1 MLGLGASLS
10 GGVVSSE
17 WTPESL
23 SNLTLWLKFNQNI
36 TSDQDGTTASPVT
49 HDHST
54 TAGNMGDADR
64 INAWN
69 AFGNTSINAVQDVY
83 GDKPLWET
91 DAADAGGIKL
101 HNAIKFMD
109 LSANVVL
116 DANTDFTIAVR
127 FKCTDFS
134 AARGLMGSGNT
145 EFLRLNNNTTLRA
158 KINGTNRDF
167 ALASGNIATD
177 EYYTL
182 LIVRSDGSTGNLNV
196 FIRGNE
202 SLDGTATGTQVGS
215 QLTDAGEITISD
227 IGVTT
232 DTGGAGGSNDSGNFQ
247 GFFKDVLMWDGTAAS
262 SGDRKEIFD
271 YIEGQ

>member
-1 MLGLGASLS
+1 MLGLGIGMMT
-10 GGVVSSE
+10 GGAPSE
-17 WTPESL
+17 AWTPASL

-36 TSDQDGTTASPVT
+36 TADQDSGGTSVT
-49 HDHST
+49 HST
-54 TAGNMGDADR
+54 AAGNMADGDK

-69 AFGNTSINAVQDVY
+69 AFGSTSINAVQTTT

-91 DAADAGGIKL
+91 DAADIGGVKF
-101 HNAIKFMD
+101 HNQIKFMD

-127 FKCTDFS
+127 FKATDLS
-134 AARGLMGSGNT
+134 AARGLMGSSGS
-145 EFLRLNNNTTLRA
+145 EFLRLNSNTTLRA
-158 KINGTNRDF
+158 KVNNTNRDF
-167 ALASGNIATD
+167 ALASGTIATD
-177 EYYTL
+177 EYFTII
-182 LIVRSDGSTGNLNV
+182 IVRSDGSTGNLNV

-202 SLDGTATGTQVGS
+202 SLNGTTTGTQMGS

-227 IGVTT
+227 IGASFDEGT
-232 DTGGAGGSNDSGNFQ
+232 NFI
-247 GFFKDVLMWDGTAAS
+247 GFFKDVLIWDGTAAS

>member
-1 MLGLGASLS
+1 MLGLGNSMVTS
-10 GGVVSSE
+10 GAPSG
-17 WTPESL
+17 WTPESI
-23 SNLTLWLKFNQNI
+23 SNLQLWLKFNTNI
-36 TSDQDGTTASPVT
+36 TSDQNSSAGA

-54 TAGNMGDADR
+54 AAGNMGDQDK

-69 AFGNTSINAVQDVY
+69 AFGSTSVNAVQTTQNR
-83 GDKPLWET
+83 KPLWET
-91 DAADAGGIKL
+91 DAADVGSVNFATSKGM
-101 HNAIKFMD
+101 A
-109 LSANVVL
+109 LSSDVDL

-134 AARGLMGSGNT
+134 ANRGIMGSTGT
-145 EFLRLNNNTTLRA
+145 EFIRISNNTTFRM
-158 KINGTNRDF
+158 KINGTDRDF
-167 ALASGNIATD
+167 ALASGTMATD

-182 LIVRSDGSTGNLNV
+182 IIVRSDDSTGNLNM

-215 QLTDAGEITISD
+215 ELQDAGEITVDD
-227 IGVTT
+227 IGVRFDG
-232 DTGGAGGSNDSGNFQ
+232 DTSLV
-247 GFFKDVLMWDGTAAS
+247 GFIKDVLIWDGTAGS

>member
-1 MLGLGASLS
+1 MLGLGNSIIS
-10 GGVVSSE
+10 GVVSSE

-36 TSDQDGTTASPVT
+36 TADQDNSSSSSSI
-49 HDHST
+49 DHST
-54 TAGNMGDADR
+54 AAGNMGDEDR

-83 GDKPLWET
+83 ADKPLWET

-101 HNAIKFMD
+101 HNGIKFMD
-109 LSANVVL
+109 LSASIDL
-116 DANTDFTIAVR
+116 DANTDFTIAIR
-127 FKCTDFS
+127 FKCTNFSGAGLLGMAGTTDFVRFQS
-134 AARGLMGSGNT
+134 NT
-145 EFLRLNNNTTLRA
+145 TVRLLINNTQR
-158 KINGTNRDF
+158 NF
-167 ALASGNIATD
+167 ALASGNMATD

-196 FIRGNE
+196 FVRGNE
-202 SLDGTATGTQVGS
+202 SLDGTATGTQIGS

-227 IGVTT
+227 IGATSDV
-232 DTGGAGGSNDSGNFQ
+232 GSSDSGNFT
-247 GFFKDVLMWDGTAAS
+247 GFFKDVLIWDGTAAS

>member
-1 MLGLGASLS
+1 MLGIGASI
-10 GGVVSSE
+10 GIARVVTSE
-17 WTPESL
+17 WTPASL

-36 TSDQDGTTASPVT
+36 TSDADASGSSHTRSTA
-49 HDHST
+49 
-54 TAGNMGDADR
+54 AGNMADTDR

-69 AFGNTSINAVQDVY
+69 AFGSTSINAVQTTQA
-83 GDKPLWET
+83 DKPLWET
-91 DAADAGGIKL
+91 DAADIGGIKL
-101 HNAIKFMD
+101 ATGIKFMD

-134 AARGLMGSGNT
+134 AARGLMGSANT
-145 EFLRLNNNTTLRA
+145 EFLRLNSNTTLRA
-158 KINGTNRDF
+158 KVNNTNRDF
-167 ALASGNIATD
+167 ALASGSMATD
-177 EYYTL
+177 EYFTI

-202 SLDGTATGTQVGS
+202 SLNGTTTGTQIGS

-227 IGVTT
+227 IGASFDEGT
-232 DTGGAGGSNDSGNFQ
+232 NFV
-247 GFFKDVLMWDGTAAS
+247 GFFKDVLIWDGTAAS